1 MISAL
6 MVTQPGRAKS
16 ALEAMADFVSQ
27 THRDRELVVVHDA
40 DTAFD
45 ETLRAAA
52 ARHGEVTI
60 RIVRTRPNQ
69 TLGALRNRCLS
80 EADGDFVC
88 QWDDDDRYHPERLA
102 TQWKALHEARADFSF
117 LQQQMHFFADTGEMF
132 LVDWDGEAYPM
143 NFIQGSMMA
152 RRSLVPDYPSLPR
165 GEDTPVAREILRRG
179 HAIARIADRAWTY
192 VYTCHEANAW
202 SVAHHRAIAQSKG
215 VGAARLLQSQ
225 ATIESRLAQYDP
237 PLADFRLTPGGARP
251 GS

>member
-6 MVTQPGRAKS
+6 MVTQPGRTSS
-16 ALEAMADFVSQ
+16 ALAAMADFAAQ

-40 DTAFD
+40 DAAFD

-52 ARHGEVTI
+52 ARHVDAAI

-69 TLGALRNRCLS
+69 TLGELRNQSLS
-80 EADGDFVC
+80 EARGEFIC

-102 TQWKALHEARADFSF
+102 IQWQALRDARADFSF

-152 RRSLVPDYPSLPR
+152 RRSRVPEYPSLPR
-165 GEDTPVAREILRRG
+165 GEDTPVVREILRRG
-179 HAIARIADRAWTY
+179 HAIARIADSAWTY
-192 VYTCHEANAW
+192 VYTCHTANAW
-202 SVAHHRAIAQSKG
+202 SVAHHRAIARSKA
-215 VGAARLLQSQ
+215 VGQARLLQLR
-225 ATIESRLAQYDP
+225 AALEARLGAFDP
-237 PLADFRLTPGGARP
+237 PLPAFRLSHRP
-251 GS
+251 EGFMA